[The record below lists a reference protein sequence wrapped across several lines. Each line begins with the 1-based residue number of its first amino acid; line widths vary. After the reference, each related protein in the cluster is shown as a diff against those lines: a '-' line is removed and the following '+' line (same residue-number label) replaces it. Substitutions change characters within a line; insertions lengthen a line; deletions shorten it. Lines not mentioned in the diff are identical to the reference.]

1 MQKMRRLSALMLA
14 AGVPI
19 ALAGCGGTNSGTN
32 ATQDTSGSSKVVKI
46 TEMDYFTD
54 SKGSKGMDNLIKEF
68 EKTHPNIKIDR
79 NPVPYEQLL
88 PKSLQEAT
96 THTLPTI
103 LVTDNLNIPTMVSAG
118 AIIPFSRVGS
128 VDKSQYLSGPLST
141 VTYNGELYGLPLGT
155 NDLALFYNKS
165 LFAKAHVSPPKTWDE
180 LLKVAQ
186 KLKSSSTYGL
196 AFSAPKDEQAT
207 WQFAP
212 FLWTNGGNY
221 AHFDSPQAVQALQLW
236 TNLVK
241 TGGASK
247 SVVNFSQTEV
257 YNEFAAGRAAMMVMG
272 PWEVP
277 PLKQTKIDY
286 GVVPLPTPKAG
297 QTPISPIGGEDW
309 TITSNAT
316 PEQQKAA
323 WTFIQWT
330 QQKETLL
337 KFDEAMGYIPARK
350 SALTEFEQ
358 ENKDYAVFAK
368 QLESSKA
375 LTSGLRDKLPNVTDA
390 VTTAIQQALTGE
402 QTPAQAAKQAETQI
416 KSILG

>member
-1 MQKMRRLSALMLA
+1 
-14 AGVPI
+14 
-19 ALAGCGGTNSGTN
+19 
-32 ATQDTSGSSKVVKI
+32 
-46 TEMDYFTD
+46 
-54 SKGSKGMDNLIKEF
+54 MDNLIKEF
-68 EKTHPNIKIDR
+68 EKSHPNIKIER
-79 NPVPYEQLL
+79 TPVPYEQLL

-118 AIIPFSRVGS
+118 AITPLSRFGE
-128 VDKSQYLSGPLST
+128 VDTSQYLDGPLST
-141 VTYNGELYGLPLGT
+141 VTYDGEIYGLPLGT

-165 LFAKAHVSPPKTWDE
+165 LLAKAHVSPPKTWDE
-180 LLKVAQ
+180 LLNVAK

-221 AHFDSPQAVQALQLW
+221 THFDSPQAIQALELW

-247 SVVNFSQTEV
+247 SVVNFSQNEV

-309 TITSNAT
+309 TITSSAT

-323 WTFIQWT
+323 WTFLQWT
-330 QQKETLL
+330 QQKDTLE
-337 KFDEAMGYIPARK
+337 KFDEAMGYIPALK
-350 SALTEFEQ
+350 SALTDFQ
-358 ENKDYAVFAK
+358 QKNKDYAVFAK
-368 QLESSKA
+368 QLESSRA

-402 QTPAQAAKQAETQI
+402 QTPAQAAHQAESQI